1 MRLLISRS
9 WAFKRFKEEKEVHRR
24 NGVMKGKES
33 EHGLLLPLERI
44 GTRRRWRPKKK
55 NRKASWW
62 VRDLRNK
69 RWKGPQALTAI

>member
-1 MRLLISRS
+1 
-9 WAFKRFKEEKEVHRR
+9 
-24 NGVMKGKES
+24 MKGKES